1 MISGVLFD
9 SQRIIPIESP
19 TFQPA
24 SHLSTATVSSIMKS
38 KSIGI
43 LTKPKFPEV
52 KSTVQAVV
60 TWLRSRNID
69 VLLDT
74 TSTTLLGEQ
83 GGFQKTQLASKAD
96 VLLVLGGDGTMLN
109 AARLAGERGIPILG
123 VNMGGLGFLTEVLL
137 ENLYPSL
144 ERVFA
149 NDYVLDERLML
160 KTHVHRHGET
170 VARGVVLNDVVISKG
185 TLARM
190 IELKIALQGQFV
202 TNLRGDGLIIST
214 PTGSTAYSLSAGG
227 PIINPA
233 VQSLILTPICPH
245 TLTHRPLIV
254 PANAEIEVVLTSKD
268 DGAMAT
274 LDGQVG
280 VAMSQGDTVE
290 IKASEHLT
298 RLIRFPESS
307 YYEVLREKLKWG
319 DA

>member
-1 MISGVLFD
+1 
-9 SQRIIPIESP
+9 
-19 TFQPA
+19 
-24 SHLSTATVSSIMKS
+24 MKS

-52 KSTVQAVV
+52 GTTLHDVV
-60 TWLRSRNID
+60 TWLRARAID
-69 VLLDT
+69 VILDT
-74 TSTTLLGEQ
+74 TSATLLGEQ
-83 GGFQKTQLASKAD
+83 GGYQKTQLAGKAD

-123 VNMGGLGFLTEVLL
+123 VNMGGLGFLTEVQL

-149 NDYVLDERLML
+149 NDFVLDERLML
-160 KTHVHRHGET
+160 KTHLHRHGET
-170 VARGVVLNDVVISKG
+170 VAQGTMLNDVVISKG

-190 IELKIALQGQFV
+190 IELKITIQRQFV
-202 TNLRGDGLIIST
+202 TNLRGDGLIVST

-233 VQSLILTPICPH
+233 VEGLILTPVCPH

-254 PANAEIEVVLTSKD
+254 PLNAEIDVTLTSKD

-280 VAMSQGDTVE
+280 VAMTQGDAVE
-290 IKASEHLT
+290 ITVSEYRT

-307 YYEVLREKLKWG
+307 YYAVLREKLKWG
-319 DA
+319 DG

>member
-1 MISGVLFD
+1 
-9 SQRIIPIESP
+9 
-19 TFQPA
+19 
-24 SHLSTATVSSIMKS
+24 MKS

-52 KSTVQAVV
+52 RTTLHDVV
-60 TWLRSRNID
+60 AWLRARSID
-69 VLLDT
+69 VILDT
-74 TSTTLLGEQ
+74 TSATLLGEQ
-83 GGFQKTQLASKAD
+83 GGYQKTQLAGQAG

-123 VNMGGLGFLTEVLL
+123 VNMGGLGFLTEVRL

-149 NDYVLDERLML
+149 NDFVLDERLML
-160 KTHVHRHGET
+160 KTHLHRHGET
-170 VARGVVLNDVVISKG
+170 VAQGTMLNDVVISKG

-190 IELKIALQGQFV
+190 IELKIKIQGQFV
-202 TNLRGDGLIIST
+202 TNLRGDGLIVST

-233 VQSLILTPICPH
+233 VQGLILTPVCPH

-254 PANAEIEVVLTSKD
+254 PLNAEIDVTLTSKD

-280 VAMSQGDTVE
+280 VAITQGDTVE
-290 IKASEHLT
+290 IKVSEHRT

-307 YYEVLREKLKWG
+307 YYGVLREKLKWG
-319 DA
+319 DG

>member
-1 MISGVLFD
+1 M
-9 SQRIIPIESP
+9 
-19 TFQPA
+19 
-24 SHLSTATVSSIMKS
+24 HLMKS

-43 LTKPKFPEV
+43 LVKPKFPEI
-52 KSTVQAVV
+52 KATLQNVV
-60 TWLRSRNID
+60 NWLRTRHIT

-74 TSTTLLGEQ
+74 TCATLLGES
-83 GGFQKTQLASKAD
+83 GGIQKTQLAGKAD

-123 VNMGGLGFLTEVLL
+123 VNMGGLGFLTEVRL

-149 NDYVLDERLML
+149 NDFVLDERLML

-170 VARGVVLNDVVISKG
+170 VAQGGVLNDVVISKG

-190 IELKIALQGQFV
+190 IELKIAIQGAFV
-202 TNLRGDGLIIST
+202 TNLRGDGLIVST

-227 PIINPA
+227 PIIDPA

-254 PANAEIEVVLTSKD
+254 PAHAKIDVTLTSRD

-274 LDGQVG
+274 MDGQVG
-280 VAMSQGDTVE
+280 VSISQGDTIE
-290 IKASEHLT
+290 IETSDHRA
-298 RLIRFPESS
+298 RLIRFPETR

-319 DA
+319 DG